1 MAASV
6 DTKPFLERNGDSQLI
21 HCVKS
26 LQIRSF
32 SGRYYSAF
40 GLNKER
46 YGVISPN
53 PGKYGPEK
61 TPYLDTF
68 HLVTPFALTSPSI
81 DLKY

>member
-21 HCVKS
+21 
-26 LQIRSF
+26 

-68 HLVTPFALTSPSI
+68 HLVTPFALTSPNI